1 MVEGCLGWRR
11 PARKR
16 DGQIM
21 LDRQHLSILREV
33 DRMGSLTAAADRLN
47 VSQSA
52 LSHTIRKLEERYGV
66 AVWEKD
72 GRNVRLT
79 EAGRY
84 IVTLAQRVLPQIER
98 AEHVLSDFRDG
109 QRGSLKIGMECHPC
123 HQWLM
128 GVTKPYLMD
137 WPKVDLELT
146 TSFVSGGVAALQGFE
161 IDILITPDP
170 IKTVDVHYLPV
181 FDYELVLVVPADHS
195 LALKSHVEPPDLLDE
210 TLFTYPIPSERLDV
224 FTQFLVPANCRPL
237 RHRGV
242 ETTEMMLQLVAA
254 GRGVSAI
261 PNWLVRREEAALGVR
276 PVRIGRTGIQKSI
289 HLGLRTGEEAVDL
302 IGGFLA
308 TARQTAA

>member
-1 MVEGCLGWRR
+1 
-11 PARKR
+11 
-16 DGQIM
+16 M
-21 LDRQHLSILREV
+21 LDRQHLSILRDV
-33 DRMGSLTAAADRLN
+33 DRLGSLTAAAERLN

-66 AVWEKD
+66 AMWEKD
-72 GRNVRLT
+72 GRNLRLT

-84 IVTLAQRVLPQIER
+84 IVRLAQRVLPQIER
-98 AEHVLSDFRDG
+98 AENVLSDYRHG

-137 WPKVDLELT
+137 WKDVDLELT
-146 TSFVSGGVAALQGFE
+146 TSFAFGGVAALTGYE

-170 IKTVDVHYLPV
+170 IETSGINYLPV
-181 FDYELVLVVPADHS
+181 FDYELVLAVPAGHTLAAKDH
-195 LALKSHVEPPDLLDE
+195 AEPADLTDE
-210 TLFTYPIPSERLDV
+210 TLFTYPVPPERLDV
-224 FTQFLVPANCRPL
+224 FTQFLVPANCRP
-237 RHRGV
+237 RHHRNV

-261 PNWLVRREEAALGVR
+261 PNWLVRREAATLGVH

-289 HLGLRTGEEAVDL
+289 HLGLRDGDDTVDF
-302 IGGFLA
+302 IAGFL
-308 TARQTAA
+308 TTSRQTRA